1 MARGNAVHSSRS
13 PAFMKTGAVDHTEWM
28 IRQGPED
35 PLADSSRKGYAL
47 IDLNQSQT
55 PVFSGFF
62 FCTIVHS
69 GIPLMP
75 AEERRLHLRFHD
87 HRRRIARTATNGVAH
102 DSAEQTIGT
111 QLRGLMSKPESLLQL
126 SRKLRC
132 SIKTVEELMGYWLPY
147 GPYHLRNQ
155 MLDVFANNL
164 QIDADLLRS
173 AIDGGR
179 VTEEAGQ
186 PAESKQVRIIPPVS
200 SHVVSPSVTLSNPPS
215 VVRSGARPPT
225 IVWRKVRR
233 AAVPS

>member
-1 MARGNAVHSSRS
+1 
-13 PAFMKTGAVDHTEWM
+13 
-28 IRQGPED
+28 
-35 PLADSSRKGYAL
+35 
-47 IDLNQSQT
+47 
-55 PVFSGFF
+55 
-62 FCTIVHS
+62 
-69 GIPLMP
+69 MP

-87 HRRRIARTATNGVAH
+87 HGGRIARTATNDTVH
-102 DSAEQTIGT
+102 DSAEPTIGT
-111 QLRGLMSKPESLLQL
+111 QLGGLMSRPESLLRL

-132 SIKTVEELMGYWLPY
+132 STKTVEELMGYWLPY

-164 QIDADLLRS
+164 QLDAELLRS
-173 AIDGGR
+173 AIDGGK

-200 SHVVSPSVTLSNPPS
+200 SHAVFPSATSSNAPSVM
-215 VVRSGARPPT
+215 RSGARPPT